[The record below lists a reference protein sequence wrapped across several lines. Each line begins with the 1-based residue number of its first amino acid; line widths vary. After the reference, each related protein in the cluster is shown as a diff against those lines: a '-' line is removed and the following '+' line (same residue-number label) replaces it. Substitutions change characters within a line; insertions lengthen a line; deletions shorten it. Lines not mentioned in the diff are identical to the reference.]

1 MILEKL
7 EITREMWG
15 KDKGKFKGAV
25 RFANETKKIEMA
37 LPHDMSE
44 RILKEC
50 GLALVDAA
58 KELAEDLTA
67 DCIEALPNP
76 DLDRLTG

>member
-7 EITREMWG
+7 EIERERWG
-15 KDKGKFKGAV
+15 KDKGKFKGRV
-25 RFANETKKIEMA
+25 KFTNDTKSIEMA

-50 GLALVDAA
+50 GMALVDAA
-58 KELAEDLTA
+58 KDLAEDLTA

-76 DLDRLTG
+76 DLERLTG